1 VKDVETELP
10 ELVEIDEPIIP
21 TELFAQ
27 TYEEQRMQFLRSNSG
42 SNALAMITHL
52 TQLSCYPGLM
62 IPDYVDRDDSKLL
75 RLLEILSE
83 IRLNQEKVIIFS
95 TFQGSIDLISA
106 LTAQR
111 FQNSFVRSIDG
122 RVPKEERYSILDNF
136 ASEKGFAVLVIN
148 PKAGG
153 VGLNITAANHVIH
166 FNRQWN
172 PQVERQATFR
182 AYRHGQKSTVFVH
195 KMFYMGTI
203 EEVINDRQ
211 EFKEELA
218 ELALEESV
226 SDSKN
231 KDIQRAI
238 KISPIQSLGL

>member
-1 VKDVETELP
+1 
-10 ELVEIDEPIIP
+10 
-21 TELFAQ
+21 
-27 TYEEQRMQFLRSNSG
+27 
-42 SNALAMITHL
+42 
-52 TQLSCYPGLM
+52 
-62 IPDYVDRDDSKLL
+62 
-75 RLLEILSE
+75 
-83 IRLNQEKVIIFS
+83 
-95 TFQGSIDLISA
+95 
-106 LTAQR
+106 
-111 FQNSFVRSIDG
+111 
-122 RVPKEERYSILDNF
+122 
-136 ASEKGFAVLVIN
+136 VIN

-238 KISPIQSLGL
+238 KISPIQTFGL